1 MGDAHGAVGG
11 VDALAAVAG
20 GAVHVDAQVLGV
32 DGHIEVLHLRQHR
45 HGAGAGVDAPAGFG
59 GGHALHAVHA
69 AFKLEAAERA
79 LAHDGEHRLLH
90 AAQLGHVVADRLH
103 AEAVALGVA
112 RVHAKQQRAEQRRL
126 VAARALADLHDH
138 VFVRVRVPG
147 QQKQPQLI
155 FLPLLFRLQP
165 VDLVLGQL
173 GHVGLAQHLAGL
185 RQIGQ
190 RFLVGAVGL
199 HRRLQRGMLLEQ
211 PLPAGLIRDDLRL
224 AHRLGQF
231 LIAGQHPVEFFKHEA
246 VFLLGFGV
254 GQRGETLR

>member
-1 MGDAHGAVGG
+1 M
-11 VDALAAVAG
+11 
-20 GAVHVDAQVLGV
+20 
-32 DGHIEVLHLRQHR
+32 
-45 HGAGAGVDAPAGFG
+45 
-59 GGHALHAVHA
+59 
-69 AFKLEAAERA
+69 
-79 LAHDGEHRLLH
+79 
-90 AAQLGHVVADRLH
+90 
-103 AEAVALGVA
+103 ALGVA

-165 VDLVLGQL
+165 VYLVLGQL